1 MNELIDKVNN
11 LKESLDSNEEI
22 IKLKEINEKIMQDK
36 ELLKDIE
43 EYNRTNNLEL
53 KNKIINNSLFRE
65 YKHSEAECNFII
77 LEINKRLKEISNKG
91 KCGHENN

>member
-22 IKLKEINEKIMQDK
+22 IKLKEINKKIMEDK

-43 EYNRTNNLEL
+43 EYNRTNNEEL

-77 LEINKRLKEISNKG
+77 LEINKKLKEISNKG
-91 KCGHENN
+91 KCSYENN

>member
-11 LKESLDSNEEI
+11 LKESLDSNDEI
-22 IKLKEINEKIMQDK
+22 IKLKEINELIMKDK

-43 EYNRTNNLEL
+43 EYNRTNNEEI
-53 KNKIINNSLFRE
+53 KNRIINNKLFRE

-77 LEINKRLKEISNKG
+77 LEINKRLKEINNKG
-91 KCGHENN
+91 KCC

>member
-11 LKESLDSNEEI
+11 LKESLDSNEKI
-22 IKLKEINEKIMQDK
+22 IKLKEINELIMQDK

-53 KNKIINNSLFRE
+53 KNKIINNNLFRE
-65 YKHSEAECNFII
+65 YKHNEAECNFII
-77 LEINKRLKEISNKG
+77 LEINKRLKEINNKG
-91 KCGHENN
+91 KCC

>member
-43 EYNRTNNLEL
+43 EYNRTNNEEL

>member
-11 LKESLDSNEEI
+11 LKEALDENEEI
-22 IKLKEINEKIMQDK
+22 IKIKGINEKIMEDK

-43 EYNRTNNLEL
+43 EYNRTNNEEL

-77 LEINKRLKEISNKG
+77 LEINKRLKEINNKG
-91 KCGHENN
+91 KCC